1 MPSASMNSVPEV
13 PLLRDRSFLTLWAVG
28 ALNSTGRWLEMLVI
42 AIFVLERTGSP
53 LLVASM
59 LMLRLLPMAL
69 FGLFSGV
76 LAHRFERW
84 RLLRIA
90 SSVIVLMSFAAFGL
104 ATIDALQVWH
114 AGVASFVSGV
124 VWSTDFPVRR
134 TLIGDIAGPHRVSR
148 AMSLDILAG
157 SGTRMLGPL
166 VGGILYQQIGLNGAF
181 LLSAILYVGGLILL
195 GSNKQST
202 TEQPLA
208 EQSVMDNLQGGWRV
222 LRDSRTL
229 KGILAVTVVFNIW
242 GFPFVSMIPVFAK
255 EVLDLNAAATGMLVS
270 VEGAGAMLGAL
281 GLSLFARSEHSR
293 YLYLA
298 AVLAYCLF
306 AFAFSLSTWIW
317 LSAALLLSVGFV
329 SAAFGSM
336 QSALILMNSPAGFE
350 RQMMGVLAVC
360 IGTAPLGF
368 LHIGLLADWLGVSL
382 ACTITAIE
390 GMLAMLFVVW
400 RWPTLRSMQPL
411 NEM

>member
-1 MPSASMNSVPEV
+1 MNSVRDV
-13 PLLRDRSFLTLWAVG
+13 PLLQDRSFLTLWAVG

-69 FGLFSGV
+69 FGLLSGV

-84 RLLRIA
+84 LLLRIGSA
-90 SSVIVLMSFAAFGL
+90 SIVALTFAVFGL
-104 ATIDALQVWH
+104 AASDALQVWH
-114 AGVASFVSGV
+114 AGVASFVSGM

-148 AMSLDILAG
+148 AMSLDVLAG

-166 VGGILYQQIGLNGAF
+166 VGGILYQQIGLDGAF
-181 LLSAILYVGGLILL
+181 LLSVILYACGLALL
-195 GSNKQST
+195 FTNKQST
-202 TEQPLA
+202 TDFPA
-208 EQSVMDNLQGGWRV
+208 VKQSVFENLKGGWMV
-222 LRDSRTL
+222 LRDNQTL
-229 KGILAVTVVFNIW
+229 KGVLAVTVVFNIW
-242 GFPFVSMIPVFAK
+242 GFPFVSMVPVFAK
-255 EVLDLNAAATGMLVS
+255 EILDLSAGSTGLLVS

-281 GLSLFARSEHSR
+281 GLSVFARAEHSR

-298 AVLAYCLF
+298 AVLAYCMF
-306 AFAFSLSTWIW
+306 AFAFSLSTWVW
-317 LSAALLLSVGFV
+317 LSAAVLLSIGFV
-329 SAAFGSM
+329 SAAFGAM
-336 QSALILMNSPAGFE
+336 QSALILMNSPTGFE

-382 ACTITAIE
+382 ACTITAAE
-390 GMLAMLFVVW
+390 GVLAMVLVVW
-400 RWPTLRSMQPL
+400 RFPALLSVQPL
-411 NEM
+411 NQI

>member
-1 MPSASMNSVPEV
+1 
-13 PLLRDRSFLTLWAVG
+13 
-28 ALNSTGRWLEMLVI
+28 
-42 AIFVLERTGSP
+42 
-53 LLVASM
+53 
-59 LMLRLLPMAL
+59 
-69 FGLFSGV
+69 
-76 LAHRFERW
+76 
-84 RLLRIA
+84 
-90 SSVIVLMSFAAFGL
+90 
-104 ATIDALQVWH
+104 
-114 AGVASFVSGV
+114 
-124 VWSTDFPVRR
+124 
-134 TLIGDIAGPHRVSR
+134 
-148 AMSLDILAG
+148 MSLDILAG

-166 VGGILYQQIGLNGAF
+166 MGGILYQQIGLNGAF
-181 LLSAILYVGGLILL
+181 LLSAILYVCGLILL
-195 GSNKQST
+195 GTNKQST
-202 TEQPLA
+202 IEQPLA
-208 EQSVMDNLQGGWRV
+208 AQSVIDNLRGGWRM

-255 EVLDLNAAATGMLVS
+255 EVLDLNAAATGLLVS
-270 VEGAGAMLGAL
+270 VEGAGAILGAL

-298 AVLAYCLF
+298 AVLAYCMF
-306 AFAFSLSTWIW
+306 AFVFSLSTWIW
-317 LSAALLLSVGFV
+317 LSAILLLSVGFV

-390 GMLAMLFVVW
+390 GILAMLFVVW
-400 RWPTLRSMQPL
+400 RWPTLISVQPL